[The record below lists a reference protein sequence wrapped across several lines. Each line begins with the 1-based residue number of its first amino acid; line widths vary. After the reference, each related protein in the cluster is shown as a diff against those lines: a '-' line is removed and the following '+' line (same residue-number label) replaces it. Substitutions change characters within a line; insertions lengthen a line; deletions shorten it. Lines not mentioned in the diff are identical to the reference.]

1 MSLSAAWHARVHILL
16 ILLTTLALM
25 ASPVA
30 ARTRGSGREAG
41 LPAPEMLSGTVQDE
55 SAAPIE
61 GARVLLVELDRAVLT
76 DARGAFRFPDVA
88 RGRYTLEVRRT
99 GYRTELVPV
108 DVPASGPVD
117 VTLREAPIP
126 LEPLNVTVARGPLSP
141 NSSPLPVSVLGE
153 DAMDRD
159 VSVSLAKTLARLPGV
174 RDLST
179 GQEIGKPVIRGLSG
193 SRVLVLS
200 DGLRL
205 EDYAWSDED
214 GPAVDAEMAD
224 RIEVIR
230 GPATVLYG
238 ADAVGGVV
246 NVIPRPI
253 PDAAGGPG
261 FKRGEAQ
268 VHFASNNREGG
279 GVLRAEG
286 ASGDWGWL
294 AMATGRFAEA
304 LHTPV
309 GELDNTG
316 FLSFNA
322 EAAAVKRGPW
332 GTLTGRF
339 VHNGGEFKLLEE
351 DAPANEQAGVEEAGP
366 ERKANDERLQL
377 LGNFP
382 LGAIRLETR
391 AQGQIHHMVEM
402 EDDPAA
408 LAQGQRVEVP
418 VFDLTL
424 TTGLGEALLHHSLV
438 RGTSGTIGVTG
449 KLQHSATDGVI
460 PLIPAAD
467 MMSGGVF
474 LLERAEKGPVTLL
487 AGVRGDLAQTDAV
500 GHAAR
505 HFDAFTWS
513 AGAAW
518 RLTGS
523 VSLTGNVGT
532 AWRAP
537 TLFELYAS
545 GPRLGEARYEIGDA
559 NLHKETSLNLD
570 GGVRWQGDRVRGHVA
585 VYRNRF
591 DRFLFIQPTDEI
603 RDGYRVFYYRQADAR
618 LQGGEGSLEVE
629 AAPWLTLSASGD
641 LVRGTNET
649 VDEPLPLM
657 PPRRIIGGA
666 EVHGAWPSTED
677 WTFGGVE
684 VENVAKPDRLNP
696 FDIPVDGY
704 TLVHVT
710 AGWRGEW
717 MGREAGVD
725 LRVRNAANTS
735 YKDFLSRYKAFALNP
750 GRDVVLR
757 VRMAF

>member
-1 MSLSAAWHARVHILL
+1 MILPAAWRARVHRFLFL
-16 ILLTTLALM
+16 CALGLM
-25 ASPVA
+25 ASPAA
-30 ARTRGSGREAG
+30 ARTRGPALAGRRPSRET
-41 LPAPEMLSGTVQDE
+41 LSGSVHDA
-55 SAAPIE
+55 SGAPIE

-76 DARGAFRFPDVA
+76 DARGAFRFPEVA
-88 RGRYTLEVRRT
+88 PGRYTLEVRRT
-99 GYRTELVPV
+99 GYRSELVSV
-108 DVPASGPVD
+108 DVPGSGSVD
-117 VTLREAPIP
+117 VTLKEAPLP
-126 LEPLNVTVARGPLSP
+126 LEPLTVTVARGPLSP
-141 NSSPLPVSVLGE
+141 RSSPLPASVLGE
-153 DAMDRD
+153 DDLDRD
-159 VSVSLAKTLARLPGV
+159 VSVSLAQTLTRLPGV
-174 RDLST
+174 RNLST

-200 DGLRL
+200 QGLRL

-261 FKRGEAQ
+261 FTRGEAEA
-268 VHFASNNREGG
+268 HFASNNREAG

-304 LHTPV
+304 LRTPV

-351 DAPANEQAGVEEAGP
+351 DAPANEQPGAQEAGP
-366 ERKANDERLQL
+366 ERKLNDERLQL

-382 LGAIRLETR
+382 LGASRLETR
-391 AQGQIHHMVEM
+391 VQGQLHHMVEM
-402 EDDPAA
+402 EDDPEA
-408 LAQGQRVEVP
+408 LARGERIEVP

-424 TTGLGEALLHHSLV
+424 TTGLGEALLHHSLAT
-438 RGTSGTIGVTG
+438 GTSGTIGVTG

-460 PLIPAAD
+460 PLVPIAD
-467 MMSGGVF
+467 MMSGGIF
-474 LLERAEKGPVTLL
+474 LLERADEGPVTLL
-487 AGVRGDLAQTDAV
+487 AGVRGDLAQIDAV
-500 GHAAR
+500 GHSAR

-518 RLTGS
+518 HLTGS

-545 GPRLGEARYEIGDA
+545 GPRLGEARYEIGRA

-570 GGVRWQGDRVRGHVA
+570 GGVRWESDRVRGHMA
-585 VYRNRF
+585 VYRNKF
-591 DRFLFIQPTDEI
+591 DNFLFIQPTDEI
-603 RDGYRVFYYRQADAR
+603 REGYRVFNYEQADAR
-618 LQGGEGSLEVE
+618 LQGGEGSIDVE
-629 AAPWLTLSASGD
+629 ATPWLTLSARGD
-641 LVRGTNET
+641 FVRGTNQT

-657 PPRRIIGGA
+657 PPRSVTGGA

-677 WTFGGVE
+677 WTFVGAE
-684 VENVAKPDRLNP
+684 VQTVAKPDRLNP
-696 FDIPVDGY
+696 FDVPVDGY
-704 TLVHVT
+704 TLVNVS

-757 VRMAF
+757 VRMEF